1 MRSRAL
7 AVLVAGLCL
16 CLGVVA
22 AALAKA
28 ADTSPPPGNDP
39 TPTVF
44 DVTPTTAQISAVVKP
59 RGDVGAYHLEWGTDD
74 AFGSS
79 SDPIALGIANGPQT
93 VTGTLVGLMPATTY
107 KVRAVVTGAGPPVV
121 SSGVGFTT
129 APDAQGRPPAP
140 DTGQGA
146 QLQPAQTVE
155 TTPPD
160 PSDAQQGKAVVV
172 APESGEVTVK
182 QAGTDEYATLQAGTP
197 VPVGSMIDTT
207 AGTVRLISQTADNTT
222 QDVVLRGGKFE
233 IRQAKDGSGIT
244 EFVLKGEDF
253 SACGRA
259 QSAATKKRRPRR
271 SLWASDRG
279 GKFRT
284 RGLNSVAT
292 VRGTTWRV
300 TDTCSGTTTTVY
312 SGSVVVREARS
323 GRSYIVRKG
332 GKHVAR
338 AR

>member
-7 AVLVAGLCL
+7 AALVAAVCL
-16 CLGVVA
+16 CLGVA
-22 AALAKA
+22 AGALAQ
-28 ADTSPPPGNDP
+28 DGGGTDP

-44 DVTPTTAQISAVVKP
+44 DVTPTTAQVTALVQP
-59 RGDVGAYHLEWGTDD
+59 PGDVGSYHLEWGTDD
-74 AFGSS
+74 TYGTS
-79 SDPIALGIANGPQT
+79 SDPIALGVDTGPTT
-93 VTGTLVGLMPATTY
+93 VGGTLTGLLPATTY
-107 KVRAVVTGAGPPVV
+107 FVRVVVTGAGDPIV
-121 SSGVGFTT
+121 SPGVGFTT
-129 APDAQGRPPAP
+129 SPDPNPPRPPDPDAK
-140 DTGQGA
+140 GA
-146 QLQPAQTVE
+146 QLEPAETVE
-155 TTPPD
+155 TQPPD
-160 PSDAQQGKAVVV
+160 PAAAEQGEAVVV
-172 APESGEVTVK
+172 GPESGEVTVK
-182 QAGTDEYATLQAGTP
+182 QAGTP
-197 VPVGSMIDTT
+197 VPVGSVVDTT

-259 QSAATKKRRPRR
+259 QSAATEKRKPRR
-271 SLWASDRG
+271 SLWAKDRG

-312 SGSVVVREARS
+312 SGSVVVRESRS
-323 GRSYIVRKG
+323 GRSYVVRKG
-332 GKHVAR
+332 AKHVAR